1 VALASV
7 LWRPYGQTN
16 SHLINNRQ
24 LGHGE
29 NRYEY
34 VTIAQ
39 MAGIVRRRIVWLTDR
54 QPQHEGSRFDVG
66 RRCMHNTYDIFF
78 YGAEPLSNIYFL
90 AALKAMA
97 AMARHLGEAVGRR
110 DDRGR

>member
-1 VALASV
+1 
-7 LWRPYGQTN
+7 
-16 SHLINNRQ
+16 
-24 LGHGE
+24 
-29 NRYEY
+29 
-34 VTIAQ
+34 
-39 MAGIVRRRIVWLTDR
+39 
-54 QPQHEGSRFDVG
+54 
-66 RRCMHNTYDIFF
+66 MHNTYDIFF